1 MQRNEDGGIV
11 ISCDFCGT
19 DWDEEIA
26 MIEGHKGSVLCLA
39 CLTQAL
45 DNATPAEATYQ
56 CTLCL
61 VGQPAELKRWLH
73 PNPTPSPG
81 LNVGAPL
88 CWDCIRL
95 AAKGFHK
102 DPDTDFRWDSS
113 LYPKQVIAEA

>member
-1 MQRNEDGGIV
+1 MQRNENGGII

-19 DWDEEIA
+19 DWDEELS

-45 DNATPAEATYQ
+45 DNTQPAEDTFQ

-61 VGQPAELKRWLH
+61 SGHPADTKRWLH
-73 PNPTPSPG
+73 PDAKPSPG
-81 LNVGAPL
+81 RNPDAPL

-102 DPDTDFRWDSS
+102 DSDVEFRWDSS
-113 LYPKQVIAEA
+113 KYPKQV